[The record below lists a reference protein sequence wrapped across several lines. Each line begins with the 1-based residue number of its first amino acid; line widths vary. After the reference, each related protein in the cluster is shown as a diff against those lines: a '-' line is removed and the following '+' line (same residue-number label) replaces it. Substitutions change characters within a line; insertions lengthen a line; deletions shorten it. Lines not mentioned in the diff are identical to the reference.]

1 MAIDYNENIY
11 CCILF
16 DTFVIVIALVTSKP
30 CRKSAQ
36 HCFRCGFSCFLLKLL
51 LLPPNFRSSARP
63 AHFPAHFPH
72 FRDMHQVTNKM
83 TNSSSLC
90 WCAAVAFVCVCVCR
104 MCVCRINSCMA
115 KYANK
120 VAELLATRQR
130 RSCAESTP
138 TEAMAEAAATTSSLK
153 GHSQFA
159 ICISTQSGCVFV
171 HVCASV
177 CEFVWQCECE
187 YPVNCHSDIRLFSYA
202 FFVLIRN
209 EIELFA

>member
-1 MAIDYNENIY
+1 MAIYYNENIY

-36 HCFRCGFSCFLLKLL
+36 NCFRCGFSCFLLKLL

-72 FRDMHQVTNKM
+72 FRAMHQVTNKM

-104 MCVCRINSCMA
+104 MCVSH
-115 KYANK
+115 KQLHGK
-120 VAELLATRQR
+120 
-130 RSCAESTP
+130 
-138 TEAMAEAAATTSSLK
+138 
-153 GHSQFA
+153 
-159 ICISTQSGCVFV
+159 
-171 HVCASV
+171 
-177 CEFVWQCECE
+177 
-187 YPVNCHSDIRLFSYA
+187 IR
-202 FFVLIRN
+202 
-209 EIELFA
+209 